1 VSPASGTFTVT
12 GGRADVPVTVTSG
25 AAADVGVT
33 FDLTEGGRPLP
44 DLTLD
49 VDVSSSP

>member
-1 VSPASGTFTVT
+1 MVT
-12 GGRADVPVTVTSG
+12 GGRADVSVTVTSG

>member
-1 VSPASGTFTVT
+1 
-12 GGRADVPVTVTSG
+12 VTVTSG